1 MDIRQLTG
9 YYTYRSFIDNPK
21 PVNDFNR
28 IKFAEA
34 ELYLHVQLDGN
45 VTGMLLFPAE
55 PGTRDKTIM
64 DVINGN
70 VKNNSDQ
77 FTIKFT
83 TQGRQNTQIS
93 DYLYSF
99 NGIVSHSWKNNAK
112 QRFSLTGTVLRVQDH
127 GTDDQIAKAGVTAS
141 FVAVHRDF
149 VEPREI
155 PEIAI
160 IPSALKMVAS
170 RKHRLIHAVWHTLR
184 GRLEVPPEGSG
195 RIVTTWYILD
205 SQSKNRIKELGW
217 YLERPPFTNAERP
230 SLILDNGAGEDFL
243 FMHRKMISMI
253 RDEYSAKGIPYIKSW
268 KAVSLPSNNI
278 PQFVY
283 SEKDDPANPG
293 DKIYQL
299 DPSETGNMV
308 PLPPY
313 DPENENN
320 NTVDFVKTAEFLNN
334 VMRSMANIYTNSRYL
349 SALSLGALGNLIE
362 FTIHGWMHNRW
373 ANDNGA
379 FLQDPKTEELKFRRT
394 FDFGPMWDD
403 PKYDYLGE
411 FYSSHVNPLFWRLH
425 GWVDDRIEDW
435 FHAHESASPGEI
447 ERYEYDGISW
457 FRPGK
462 WVKVEKPFYWPVD
475 THHHSHDD
483 QNDDDHKTI
492 DNILEV
498 MNIIKAGLQKQVDEG
513 LESETLLPK
522 AKVEPIPGGS
532 MNFIFTANIEK

>member
-9 YYTYRSFIDNPK
+9 YYTYRSFINNSK
-21 PVNDFNR
+21 PVNDFNQ

-45 VTGMLLFPAE
+45 VTGMLLFPAD
-55 PGTRDKTIM
+55 PGTQNKAIM
-64 DVINGN
+64 DITGRVENHDSSIVLEFVG
-70 VKNNSDQ
+70 
-77 FTIKFT
+77 
-83 TQGRQNTQIS
+83 QGRPNTDIF
-93 DYLYSF
+93 DFLY
-99 NGIVSHSWKNNAK
+99 NYNCTMTYTWEKKEEWEKADQQKLCLV
-112 QRFSLTGTVLRVQDH
+112 GTVIRAKKH
-127 GTDDQIAKAGVTAS
+127 GNEQAGVTAS
-141 FVAVHRDF
+141 FIAVQRDF
-149 VEPREI
+149 VEPKEI

-160 IPSALKMVAS
+160 IPSALKMIAS
-170 RKHRLIHAVWHTLR
+170 KQHRLIHAVWHTLR
-184 GRLEVPPEGSG
+184 GRLEVPPEGSR

-217 YLERPPFTNAERP
+217 FLERPPFTEGERP
-230 SLILDNGAGEDFL
+230 SLILENGAGEDFL

-253 RDEYSAKGIPYIKSW
+253 RDEYIAKGIPYIKSW

-283 SEKDDPANPG
+283 SEKDDPSNPG
-293 DKIYQL
+293 NKIYQL
-299 DPSETGNMV
+299 DPLETGNMV

-313 DPENENN
+313 DPKNEDNN
-320 NTVDFVKTAEFLNN
+320 SIDFQKTAEFLNN
-334 VMRSMANIYTNSRYL
+334 VMRPMTSIYTNTRYL

-373 ANDNGA
+373 ANERGA
-379 FLQDPKTEELKFRRT
+379 FLPDPKTGELKWRRT
-394 FDFGPMWDD
+394 FDFDSMWDD

-435 FHAHESASPGEI
+435 FQAHESASPGEI
-447 ERYEYDGISW
+447 ERYEYDGASW

-475 THHHSHDD
+475 THHHSHDEHNFGD
-483 QNDDDHKTI
+483 YKAI
-492 DNILEV
+492 DNMKEV
-498 MNIIKAGLQKQVDEG
+498 MDIIKAALQKQVSEG
-513 LESETLLPK
+513 LVPR
-522 AKVEPIPGGS
+522 AKVKPVPGGS
-532 MNFIFTANIEK
+532 MNFILTANIEK